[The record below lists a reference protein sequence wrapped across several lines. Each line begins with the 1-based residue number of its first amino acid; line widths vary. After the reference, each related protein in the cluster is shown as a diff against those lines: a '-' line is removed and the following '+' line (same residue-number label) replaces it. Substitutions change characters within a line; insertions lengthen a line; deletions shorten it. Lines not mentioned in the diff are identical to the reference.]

1 MIIVTGNKIVKKF
14 NLRKII
20 KEKNYFKTMVTS
32 KMQVKKKRRS
42 FLLAELKILS

>member
-20 KEKNYFKTMVTS
+20 KVKNYFKTMVTS
-32 KMQVKKKRRS
+32 KMQVKKKRS

>member
-1 MIIVTGNKIVKKF
+1 MISVTGNKIVKKF

-32 KMQVKKKRRS
+32 KMQVKKKRS

>member
-32 KMQVKKKRRS
+32 KMQVKKKEDH
-42 FLLAELKILS
+42 FYWLS

>member
-1 MIIVTGNKIVKKF
+1 MIIITGNKIVKKF

-32 KMQVKKKRRS
+32 KMQVKKKRS

>member
-1 MIIVTGNKIVKKF
+1 MIIVTGNKIVEKF

-32 KMQVKKKRRS
+32 KLQVKKRS

>member
-20 KEKNYFKTMVTS
+20 KEKNNFKTMVTS
-32 KMQVKKKRRS
+32 KMQVKKKRS